1 MHSVVQSVTDRII
14 ARSKASREAYL
25 AALNDARNHGVH
37 RSSLSCGNL
46 AHGFAACNPDDKN
59 ALRQLTKAN
68 IGIIT
73 AFNDMLSAHQPYETY
88 PDLLKK
94 ACQEVG
100 SVAQV
105 AGGVPAMCDGVTQGQ
120 PGMELSL
127 LSREVIAM
135 ATAVGLSHNMFDG
148 ALLLGICDK
157 IVPGLL
163 IGALSFGHLPMLFVP
178 AGPMKS
184 GIPNKEK
191 ARIRQQFAQGKVD
204 RAQLLE
210 AEAQSYH
217 SAGTCTFYGTANSN
231 QLMLEVMGLQLP
243 GSSFVNPD
251 DPLREALNK
260 MAAKQVCRLTELG
273 TQYSP
278 IGEIVN
284 EKSIV
289 NGIVALLA
297 TGGSTNLTMHIVAAA
312 RAAGIIVNWDDF
324 SELSDAVPLLAR
336 VYPNGH
342 ADINHFHAAGGMA
355 FLIKELL
362 DAGLVHEDVNTVAG
376 FGLRRYTQEPK
387 LLDGELR
394 WVDGPTVSLDT
405 EVLTSVA
412 TPFQNNGG
420 LKLLKGNLGRAVIK
434 VSAVQPQHRVV
445 EAPAV
450 VIDDQNKLD
459 ALFKSGALDRDC
471 VVVVKGQ
478 GPKANGMPELH
489 KLTPPLSVLQGKG
502 FKVAIVTDGR
512 MSGASGKVP
521 AAIHLS
527 PESMNG
533 GLIGKVQDGDMIAL
547 DCDTQTLQLEVSDAE
562 LAART
567 ASTPDL
573 SGNQHGTGR
582 DIFAMF
588 RANGLDKSVTNVW
601 RVEVDAAT
609 YTYQLSR
616 EGRLFRVEFDLARP
630 VTPPPAPWG
639 W

>member
-1 MHSVVQSVTDRII
+1 MHSVIMHSVVQAVTDRII
-14 ARSKASREAYL
+14 VRSKASRAAYL

-73 AFNDMLSAHQPYETY
+73 AFNDMLSAHQPYESY
-88 PDLLKK
+88 PELLKK

-251 DPLREALNK
+251 DPLREALNR
-260 MAAKQVCRLTELG
+260 MAAKQVCRLTEMG
-273 TQYSP
+273 SQYSP

-284 EKSIV
+284 EKSVV

-362 DAGLVHEDVNTVAG
+362 DAGLLHEDVNTVAG
-376 FGLRRYTQEPK
+376 FGLHRYTQEPR

-394 WVDGPTVSLDT
+394 WVDGPTVSLDA

-412 TPFQNNGG
+412 SPFQNNGG

-434 VSAVQPQHRVV
+434 VSAVQAQHRVV

-459 ALFKSGALDRDC
+459 ALFKAGALDRDC

-489 KLTPPLSVLQGKG
+489 KLTPLLGSLQDKG
-502 FKVAIVTDGR
+502 FKVALMTDGR

-521 AAIHLS
+521 AAIHLT
-527 PESMNG
+527 PEALDG
-533 GLIGKVQDGDMIAL
+533 GLIAKVQDGDLIRVDAITGEL
-547 DCDTQTLQLEVSDAE
+547 SLLVSETE
-562 LAART
+562 LAAR
-567 ASTPDL
+567 AVGEVNLHRSRY
-573 SGNQHGTGR
+573 GMGR
-582 DIFAMF
+582 ELFSAL
-588 RANGLDKSVTNVW
+588 RANLSSPETGARCTNAID
-601 RVEVDAAT
+601 EL
-609 YTYQLSR
+609 Y
-616 EGRLFRVEFDLARP
+616 
-630 VTPPPAPWG
+630 
-639 W
+639 

>member
-1 MHSVVQSVTDRII
+1 MHAVVQSVTDRII
-14 ARSKASREAYL
+14 ERSKHSRAQYLKALDEAKSK
-25 AALNDARNHGVH
+25 GVH

-46 AHGFAACNPDDKN
+46 AHGFAACSPADKN
-59 ALRQLTKAN
+59 TIKALTKAN
-68 IGIIT
+68 IGIVT
-73 AFNDMLSAHQPYETY
+73 AFNDMLSAHQPYEDY
-88 PDLLKK
+88 PKLLKQ

-135 ATAVGLSHNMFDG
+135 STAVGLSHNMFDG

-191 ARIRQQFAQGKVD
+191 ARIRQKFAQGLVD
-204 RAQLLE
+204 RAALLE
-210 AEAQSYH
+210 AESSSYH

-231 QLMLEVMGLQLP
+231 QLMLEIMGLQLP

-260 MAAKQVCRLTELG
+260 MAAKQVCRLTEMG
-273 TQYSP
+273 SQYSP
-278 IGEIVN
+278 IGEVVN
-284 EKSIV
+284 EKSVV
-289 NGIVALLA
+289 NGIVGLLA

-312 RAAGIIVNWDDF
+312 RAAGIIINWDDF

-355 FLIKELL
+355 LLVKELL
-362 DAGLVHEDVNTVAG
+362 DAGLLHEDVNTVAG
-376 FGLRRYTQEPK
+376 FGLRRYTQEPR
-387 LLDGELR
+387 LIDNELV
-394 WVDGPTVSLDT
+394 WVDGPATSLDS
-405 EVLTSVA
+405 EVLTTASA
-412 TPFQNNGG
+412 PFQENGG

-434 VSAVQPQHRVV
+434 VSAVAEQHRLV

-450 VIDDQNKLD
+450 VIDDQNKLE
-459 ALFKSGALDRDC
+459 ALFQAGELDKDC

-478 GPKANGMPELH
+478 GPKAVGMPELH
-489 KLTPPLSVLQGKG
+489 KLTPILGTLQDKG
-502 FKVAIVTDGR
+502 FKVALLTDGR

-521 AAIHLS
+521 AAIHLT
-527 PESMNG
+527 PEALDG
-533 GLIGKVQDGDMIAL
+533 GLIAKIQNGDLIRVNATTGEL
-547 DCDTQTLQLEVSDAE
+547 SLLIDEST
-562 LAART
+562 LAARE
-567 ASTPDL
+567 AEKVDLRSTSYGMGRELFAALRSNL
-573 SGNQHGTGR
+573 SSPETG
-582 DIFAMF
+582 
-588 RANGLDKSVTNVW
+588 
-601 RVEVDAAT
+601 
-609 YTYQLSR
+609 
-616 EGRLFRVEFDLARP
+616 ARC
-630 VTPPPAPWG
+630 TTTIDENY
-639 W
+639 

>member
-362 DAGLVHEDVNTVAG
+362 DAGLLHEDVNTVAG

-489 KLTPPLSVLQGKG
+489 KLTPLLGSLQDKG
-502 FKVAIVTDGR
+502 FKVALMTDGR

-521 AAIHLS
+521 AAIHLT
-527 PESMNG
+527 PEAIDG
-533 GLIGKVQDGDMIAL
+533 GLIAKVQDGDLIRVDAL
-547 DCDTQTLQLEVSDAE
+547 TGELSLLVSDTV

-567 ASTPDL
+567 AAEIDLRHSRYGMGRELFGALRSNLSSPETGARSTSAIDEL
-573 SGNQHGTGR
+573 
-582 DIFAMF
+582 
-588 RANGLDKSVTNVW
+588 
-601 RVEVDAAT
+601 
-609 YTYQLSR
+609 Y
-616 EGRLFRVEFDLARP
+616 
-630 VTPPPAPWG
+630 
-639 W
+639 

>member
-14 ARSKASREAYL
+14 ERSKDSRAKYL
-25 AALNDARNHGVH
+25 AALDDAKNKGVH
-37 RSSLSCGNL
+37 RSALSCGNL
-46 AHGFAACNPDDKN
+46 AHGFAACNPSDKN
-59 ALRQLTKAN
+59 AIKQLTKAN

-73 AFNDMLSAHQPYETY
+73 SFNDMLSAHQPYGEY
-88 PDLLKK
+88 PDMLKQ
-94 ACQEVG
+94 ACNEIG

-135 ATAVGLSHNMFDG
+135 GTAVGLSHNMFDG

-191 ARIRQQFAQGKVD
+191 ARIRQQYAQGEVD
-204 RAQLLE
+204 RAALLD
-210 AEAQSYH
+210 AESKSYH

-251 DPLREALNK
+251 DPLRDVLSK
-260 MAAKQVCRLTELG
+260 TAAKQVCRLTEMG
-273 TQYSP
+273 TQYTP
-278 IGEIVN
+278 IGQIVS
-284 EKSIV
+284 EKSVV

-362 DAGLVHEDVNTVAG
+362 DGGLLHEDVDTVAG
-376 FGLRRYTQEPK
+376 FGLKRYTQEPQIRN
-387 LLDGELR
+387 GELT
-394 WVDGPTVSLDT
+394 WVDGPQTSLDP
-405 EVLTSVA
+405 EVLTA
-412 TPFQNNGG
+412 LDKPFQNNGG

-434 VSAVQPQHRVV
+434 VSAVQEQHRIV

-450 VIDDQNKLD
+450 VIDDQNKLE
-459 ALFKSGALDRDC
+459 AIFKAGELDKDC

-478 GPKANGMPELH
+478 GPKAVGMPELH
-489 KLTPPLSVLQGKG
+489 KLTPILGTLQDRG
-502 FKVAIVTDGR
+502 FRVALLTDGR

-521 AAIHLS
+521 AAIHLT
-527 PESMNG
+527 PEALDG
-533 GLIGKVQDGDMIAL
+533 GLIAKIHNGDLVRVNATTGEL
-547 DCDTQTLQLEVSDAE
+547 SLLVDEAE
-562 LAART
+562 LNARVAEKVDLHKT
-567 ASTPDL
+567 SYGMGRELFGALRSSLSSPETGARSTSAIDE
-573 SGNQHGTGR
+573 
-582 DIFAMF
+582 I
-588 RANGLDKSVTNVW
+588 
-601 RVEVDAAT
+601 
-609 YTYQLSR
+609 Y
-616 EGRLFRVEFDLARP
+616 
-630 VTPPPAPWG
+630 
-639 W
+639 

>member
-1 MHSVVQSVTDRII
+1 MHAVVQAVTDRII
-14 ARSKASREAYL
+14 ERSKVSRAKYL
-25 AALNDARNHGVH
+25 AALDEAKLHGVH

-46 AHGFAACNPDDKN
+46 AHGFAACNPDDK
-59 ALRQLTKAN
+59 QSIKGLTKAN
-68 IGIIT
+68 IGIVT
-73 AFNDMLSAHQPYETY
+73 SFNDMLSAHQPYETY
-88 PDLLKK
+88 PDLLKQ
-94 ACQEVG
+94 ACAEVG

-105 AGGVPAMCDGVTQGQ
+105 AAGVPAMCDGVTQGQ

-135 ATAVGLSHNMFDG
+135 STAIGLSHNMFDG

-191 ARIRQQFAQGKVD
+191 ARIRQKFAQGQVD
-204 RAQLLE
+204 RAELLE
-210 AEAQSYH
+210 AESASYH

-251 DPLREALNK
+251 DPLREVLSK
-260 MAAKQVCRLTELG
+260 TAAKQVCRLTEMG
-273 TQYSP
+273 TQYTP

-312 RAAGIIVNWDDF
+312 RAAGVIVNWDDF
-324 SELSDAVPLLAR
+324 SELSDAVPLIAR

-362 DAGLVHEDVNTVAG
+362 DAGMLHEDVNTVAG
-376 FGLRRYTQEPK
+376 HGLRRYTQEPR
-387 LLDGELR
+387 LIDGEIK
-394 WVDGPTVSLDT
+394 WVEGQITSLDT

-412 TPFQNNGG
+412 QPFQANGG

-434 VSAVQPQHRVV
+434 VSAVSEQHRVV

-450 VIDDQNKLD
+450 VIDDQNKLE
-459 ALFKSGALDRDC
+459 AIFKAGDLDKDC

-478 GPKANGMPELH
+478 GPKAVGMPELH
-489 KLTPPLSVLQGKG
+489 KLTPILGTLQDRG
-502 FKVAIVTDGR
+502 FKVALLTDGR

-521 AAIHLS
+521 AAIHLT
-527 PESMNG
+527 PEALDG
-533 GLIGKVQDGDMIAL
+533 GLIAKVRSGDMIRVDAL
-547 DCDTQTLQLEVSDAE
+547 TGELTLLVSDAE
-562 LAART
+562 LATREAEKVELRKT
-567 ASTPDL
+567 NY
-573 SGNQHGTGR
+573 GMGR
-582 DIFAMF
+582 ELFGAL
-588 RANGLDKSVTNVW
+588 RAN
-601 RVEVDAAT
+601 
-609 YTYQLSR
+609 LSSP
-616 EGRLFRVEFDLARP
+616 ETGARC
-630 VTPPPAPWG
+630 TSAIDEIF
-639 W
+639 

>member
-1 MHSVVQSVTDRII
+1 MHAVVQAVTDRII
-14 ARSKASREAYL
+14 ERSKESRAKYL
-25 AALNDARNHGVH
+25 AAMKEARLKGVH

-46 AHGFAACNPDDKN
+46 AHGFAACSPSEKD
-59 ALRQLTKAN
+59 AIRGLTKAN
-68 IGIIT
+68 IGIVT
-73 AFNDMLSAHQPYETY
+73 AFNDMLSAHQPYGEY
-88 PDLLKK
+88 PDLLKA
-94 ACQEVG
+94 ACAEVG

-135 ATAVGLSHNMFDG
+135 STAVGLSHNMFDG

-191 ARIRQQFAQGKVD
+191 ARIRQKFAQGQVD
-204 RAQLLE
+204 REALLE
-210 AEAQSYH
+210 AESKSYH

-260 MAAKQVCRLTELG
+260 TAAKQACRLTELG
-273 TQYSP
+273 TQYTP
-278 IGEIVN
+278 IGEVVS
-284 EKSIV
+284 EKSVV

-324 SELSDAVPLLAR
+324 SELSDSVPLLAR

-355 FLIKELL
+355 LLVKELL
-362 DAGLVHEDVNTVAG
+362 DAGLLHEDVSTVAG
-376 FGLRRYTQEPK
+376 SGLRRYTQEPR
-387 LLDGELR
+387 LIDGELV
-394 WVDGPTVSLDT
+394 WVDGPTASLDS
-405 EVLTSVA
+405 EVLTTVDK
-412 TPFQNNGG
+412 PFQANGG

-434 VSAVQPQHRVV
+434 VSAVQEQHRIV
-445 EAPAV
+445 EAPAI

-459 ALFKSGALDRDC
+459 AMFKAGDLDKDC

-478 GPKANGMPELH
+478 GPKAVGMPELH
-489 KLTPPLSVLQGKG
+489 KLTPILGTLQDKG
-502 FKVAIVTDGR
+502 FKVALLTDGR

-521 AAIHLS
+521 AAIHLT
-527 PESMNG
+527 PEALDG
-533 GLIGKVQDGDMIAL
+533 GLIAKVQNGDLVRVNAL
-547 DCDTQTLQLEVSDAE
+547 TGELTLLVDEQV
-562 LAART
+562 LAARE
-567 ASTPDL
+567 ADKVDLRSTSYGMGRELFSALRSNL
-573 SGNQHGTGR
+573 SSPETGAR
-582 DIFAMF
+582 CT
-588 RANGLDKSVTNVW
+588 S
-601 RVEVDAAT
+601 AADEI
-609 YTYQLSR
+609 Y
-616 EGRLFRVEFDLARP
+616 
-630 VTPPPAPWG
+630 
-639 W
+639 

>member
-46 AHGFAACNPDDKN
+46 AHGFAACSPDDKN
-59 ALRQLTKAN
+59 ALRQLIKAN

-88 PDLLKK
+88 PELLKK

-278 IGEIVN
+278 IGEVVN
-284 EKSIV
+284 EKSVV

-362 DAGLVHEDVNTVAG
+362 DAGLLHEDVNTVAG

-434 VSAVQPQHRVV
+434 VSAVQEKHRVV

-489 KLTPPLSVLQGKG
+489 KLTPLLGSLQDKG
-502 FKVAIVTDGR
+502 FKVALMTDGR

-521 AAIHLS
+521 AAIHLT
-527 PESMNG
+527 PEAIDG
-533 GLIGKVQDGDMIAL
+533 GLIAKVQDGDLIRVDAL
-547 DCDTQTLQLEVSDAE
+547 TGELSLLVSDAE

-567 ASTPDL
+567 AAEIDLRHSRYGMGRELFGALRSNLSSPETGARSTSAIDEL
-573 SGNQHGTGR
+573 
-582 DIFAMF
+582 
-588 RANGLDKSVTNVW
+588 
-601 RVEVDAAT
+601 
-609 YTYQLSR
+609 Y
-616 EGRLFRVEFDLARP
+616 
-630 VTPPPAPWG
+630 
-639 W
+639 

>member
-1 MHSVVQSVTDRII
+1 MHAVVQAVTDRII
-14 ARSKASREAYL
+14 ERSKVSRAKYL
-25 AALNDARNHGVH
+25 AALDEAKQHGVH

-46 AHGFAACNPDDKN
+46 AHGFAACNPDDK
-59 ALRQLTKAN
+59 QSIKGLTKAN
-68 IGIIT
+68 IGIVT
-73 AFNDMLSAHQPYETY
+73 SFNDMLSAHQPYETY
-88 PDLLKK
+88 PDLLKQ
-94 ACQEVG
+94 ACAEVG

-105 AGGVPAMCDGVTQGQ
+105 AAGVPAMCDGVTQGQ

-135 ATAVGLSHNMFDG
+135 STAIGLSHNMFDG

-191 ARIRQQFAQGKVD
+191 ARIRQKFAQGQVD
-204 RAQLLE
+204 RAELLE
-210 AEAQSYH
+210 AESASYH

-251 DPLREALNK
+251 DPLREVLSK
-260 MAAKQVCRLTELG
+260 TAAKQVCRLTEMG
-273 TQYSP
+273 TQYTP

-312 RAAGIIVNWDDF
+312 RAAGVIVNWDDF
-324 SELSDAVPLLAR
+324 SELSDAVPLIAR

-362 DAGLVHEDVNTVAG
+362 DAGMLHEDVNTVAG
-376 FGLRRYTQEPK
+376 HGLRRYTQEPR
-387 LLDGELR
+387 LIDGEIK
-394 WVDGPTVSLDT
+394 WVEGQVTSLDT

-412 TPFQNNGG
+412 QPFQANGG

-434 VSAVQPQHRVV
+434 VSAVSEQHRVV

-450 VIDDQNKLD
+450 VIDDQNKLE
-459 ALFKSGALDRDC
+459 AIFKAGDLDKDC

-478 GPKANGMPELH
+478 GPKAVGMPELH
-489 KLTPPLSVLQGKG
+489 KLTPILGTLQDRG
-502 FKVAIVTDGR
+502 FKVALLTDGR

-521 AAIHLS
+521 AAIHLT
-527 PESMNG
+527 PEALDG
-533 GLIGKVQDGDMIAL
+533 GLIAKVRSGDMIRVDAL
-547 DCDTQTLQLEVSDAE
+547 TGELTLLVSDAE
-562 LAART
+562 LATREAEKVELRKT
-567 ASTPDL
+567 NY
-573 SGNQHGTGR
+573 GMGR
-582 DIFAMF
+582 ELFGAL
-588 RANGLDKSVTNVW
+588 RAN
-601 RVEVDAAT
+601 
-609 YTYQLSR
+609 LSSP
-616 EGRLFRVEFDLARP
+616 ETGARC
-630 VTPPPAPWG
+630 TSAIDEIF
-639 W
+639 

>member
-14 ARSKASREAYL
+14 ARSIDSRAKYL
-25 AALNDARNHGVH
+25 AALNDAKLNGVH
-37 RSSLSCGNL
+37 RSALSCGNL
-46 AHGFAACNPDDKN
+46 AHGFAACKPAEKSSIK
-59 ALRQLTKAN
+59 ALTKAN
-68 IGIIT
+68 IGIVT
-73 AFNDMLSAHQPYETY
+73 SFNDMLSAHQPYETY
-88 PDLLKK
+88 PDLLKQ
-94 ACQEVG
+94 ACLEVG

-163 IGALSFGHLPMLFVP
+163 IGALSFGHLPMMFVP

-191 ARIRQQFAQGKVD
+191 ARIRQKFAQGKVD
-204 RAQLLE
+204 RAALLE
-210 AEAQSYH
+210 AESASYH

-260 MAAKQVCRLTELG
+260 TAAKQVCRLTEMG
-273 TQYSP
+273 TQYTP
-278 IGEIVN
+278 IGEVVN

-312 RAAGIIVNWDDF
+312 RAAGIIINWDDF

-342 ADINHFHAAGGMA
+342 ADINHFHAAGGMS

-362 DAGLVHEDVNTVAG
+362 DAGMLHEDVNTVAG
-376 FGLRRYTQEPK
+376 YGLRKYTQEPR
-387 LLDGELR
+387 LIDGELT
-394 WVDGPTVSLDT
+394 WVDGATESLDS
-405 EVLTSVA
+405 EVLTSVEQ
-412 TPFQNNGG
+412 PFQVNGG
-420 LKLLKGNLGRAVIK
+420 LKLMKGNLGRAVIK
-434 VSAVQPQHRVV
+434 VSAVQEQHRFV

-459 ALFKSGALDRDC
+459 AIFKAGELDKDC

-478 GPKANGMPELH
+478 GPKAIGMPELH
-489 KLTPPLSVLQGKG
+489 KLTPILGTLQDRG
-502 FKVAIVTDGR
+502 FKVALLTDGR

-521 AAIHLS
+521 AAIHLT
-527 PESMNG
+527 PEALDG
-533 GLIGKVQDGDMIAL
+533 GLIAKVHTGDMI
-547 DCDTQTLQLEVSDAE
+547 
-562 LAART
+562 R
-567 ASTPDL
+567 
-573 SGNQHGTGR
+573 
-582 DIFAMF
+582 
-588 RANGLDKSVTNVW
+588 
-601 RVEVDAAT
+601 VDAAT
-609 YTYQLSR
+609 GELTLLVDQSVIDARVADKVELRNTSFGMGRELFGALRSNLSSP
-616 EGRLFRVEFDLARP
+616 ETGARC
-630 VTPPPAPWG
+630 TSTIDEIY
-639 W
+639 